1 MNSATKEENEGEEM
15 SEEKAEKPYPVRS
28 LHDFLFELDREW
40 SKFRNGT
47 LIGLS
52 SSGFLFIVVLWLI
65 LIIRRLPGL
74 GLVAF
79 LFLVVAGVFLGYSV
93 YAMYSQYRF
102 FNKWERRIGLLLH
115 LEEEILA
122 RKLDEP
128 QS

>member
-1 MNSATKEENEGEEM
+1 MNNGKKEKEGKEMGEE
-15 SEEKAEKPYPVRS
+15 KTEKPYPVKS

-47 LIGLS
+47 LLGLI
-52 SSGFLFIVVLWLI
+52 SSGFLFVVVLWLM
-65 LIIRRLPGL
+65 LIIRRLDL
-74 GLVAF
+74 GLSAF
-79 LFLVVAGVFLGYSV
+79 LFLVVAGVFLGYSI

-122 RKLDEP
+122 GKLDEP
-128 QS
+128 RS

>member
-15 SEEKAEKPYPVRS
+15 SEEKADKLYPVKS

-47 LIGLS
+47 LIGLL
-52 SSGFLFIVVLWLI
+52 SSGFLFVVVLWLI

-79 LFLVVAGVFLGYSV
+79 LFLVVAGVFLGYSI

>member
-1 MNSATKEENEGEEM
+1 MNLAIKEDDEGEEM
-15 SEEKAEKPYPVRS
+15 GENKNGKAYPVKS

-47 LIGLS
+47 LIGLL
-52 SSGFLFIVVLWLI
+52 SSGFLFVVVLWLI

-79 LFLVVAGVFLGYSV
+79 LFLVVAGVFLGYSI
-93 YAMYSQYRF
+93 YTMYSQYRF

-115 LEEEILA
+115 LEEQMLA
-122 RKLDEP
+122 EKFED
-128 QS
+128 QSA